1 VRRQVAPLQIR
12 RGSVECG
19 SLLPLSSHSRGTY
32 IVNYLSGIIRIL
44 GSSEKEKM
52 RSVVTQQV
60 NPHTFV
66 AAKYYVPI
74 ILLVGIGAT
83 LVSGHPSL
91 SNLAFRAL
99 LDTPVFLVA
108 CLLLS
113 IAEIRVAD
121 RFFEYRRFRGW
132 TKVPYDQIEHCRI
145 SWFPVL
151 SYITL
156 IPSEKNSARIY
167 FVSGTLANERPRTEI
182 TKYINE
188 HRSGK
193 PQPKTQPAQPPDAE
207 LKNPRQFCL
216 IMGLVGVLYSV
227 LIALFFPYFLLEP
240 DLPGLPSAIRL
251 MERTL
256 WEASTWPWALLTCS
270 FLIFQIL
277 RLRYKSKAW
286 ISALTL
292 GVVLGYMVTQALHS

>member
-1 VRRQVAPLQIR
+1 
-12 RGSVECG
+12 
-19 SLLPLSSHSRGTY
+19 
-32 IVNYLSGIIRIL
+32 
-44 GSSEKEKM
+44 M
-52 RSVVTQQV
+52 
-60 NPHTFV
+60 
-66 AAKYYVPI
+66 PI

-99 LDTPVFLVA
+99 LNAPFFLGA

-113 IAEIRVAD
+113 IAEVRVAD
-121 RFFEYRRFRGW
+121 HFLEYRRFGGW
-132 TKVPYDQIEHCRI
+132 TKIPYDQIEHCRI

-151 SYITL
+151 AYITL
-156 IPSEKNSARIY
+156 IRSEKNSARIY

-193 PQPKTQPAQPPDAE
+193 PQAKTQPAQPPDAK

-216 IMGLVGVLYSV
+216 IMGLVGVLYSI

-240 DLPGLPSAIRL
+240 DLPGLPSPIRL
-251 MERTL
+251 MEKTL
-256 WEASTWPWALLTCS
+256 WKASTWPWALLTCW

-277 RLRYKSKAW
+277 RRHYKNKAW

-292 GVVLGYMVTQALHS
+292 GAVLGYMVAQALHS